1 MLSQQSRAGGVETPQ
16 SDGTPLSVTTTA
28 GASQRSDVEA
38 GPALRKPPA
47 TGSVNSRSPRGR
59 GGQVGDADAM
69 MVVMSEPAQP
79 ITLTIPPHVVAEL
92 PRLSAELNECMHELL
107 ERNTDGALSTIE
119 RRELDTLVR
128 MAGFGQILE
137 LMATRQSA
145 A

>member
-1 MLSQQSRAGGVETPQ
+1 
-16 SDGTPLSVTTTA
+16 
-28 GASQRSDVEA
+28 
-38 GPALRKPPA
+38 
-47 TGSVNSRSPRGR
+47 
-59 GGQVGDADAM
+59 M

-79 ITLTIPPHVVAEL
+79 ITLTFPPHVAAEL
-92 PRLSAELNECMHELL
+92 PRLSAELNERMHELL

>member
-1 MLSQQSRAGGVETPQ
+1 
-16 SDGTPLSVTTTA
+16 
-28 GASQRSDVEA
+28 
-38 GPALRKPPA
+38 
-47 TGSVNSRSPRGR
+47 
-59 GGQVGDADAM
+59 M

-92 PRLSAELNECMHELL
+92 PRLSAELNERMHELL

-119 RRELDTLVR
+119 RRELGTLVR

>member
-1 MLSQQSRAGGVETPQ
+1 
-16 SDGTPLSVTTTA
+16 
-28 GASQRSDVEA
+28 
-38 GPALRKPPA
+38 
-47 TGSVNSRSPRGR
+47 
-59 GGQVGDADAM
+59 
-69 MVVMSEPAQP
+69 
-79 ITLTIPPHVVAEL
+79 
-92 PRLSAELNECMHELL
+92 MHELL